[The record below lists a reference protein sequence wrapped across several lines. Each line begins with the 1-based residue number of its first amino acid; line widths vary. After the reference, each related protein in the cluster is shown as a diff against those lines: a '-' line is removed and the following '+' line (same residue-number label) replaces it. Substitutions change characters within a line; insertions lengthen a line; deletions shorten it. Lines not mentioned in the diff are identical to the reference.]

1 MKTAKFAILLETKQI
16 LNSILESVSSALNC
30 RRLREVHSLIVTLG
44 LNQSV
49 FLSGKLISKYA
60 KFKDPISSLSVF
72 YQVLPTNNAY
82 HWNSI
87 IRALT
92 HSGMFSEALRH
103 YVEMQNTELQPDTY
117 SFPSVINAC
126 AGLQN
131 FKMGKIVH
139 GRILEMGF
147 GSDLYICNALID
159 MYARFDDLPRAQ
171 LLFEDMPHRD
181 IVSWN
186 SLISG
191 YSSHACFEE
200 ALEIYRRLRMEF
212 LVPDSYTISSVLPA
226 CGGSLHI
233 KAGLII
239 HGLVEKIGIHT
250 DILVGNG
257 LLSMY
262 FKFCRLEDAQKVF
275 DKMVVRDCVSWNIM
289 ICGYSQL
296 ELYEESIELFMQM
309 VNGFQSDLL
318 TVTSVLR
325 ACAHLR
331 DLETAKYVH
340 DYMKKSEFEFD
351 VTANNILIDMYAK
364 CGNLLVSREVFG
376 TMKNKDSVSWNSLI
390 NGYFISGYYYE
401 GLKLFKIMKASMKPD
416 FVTYVM
422 ILSIS
427 TQLAYLNWGKLSH
440 CDILKL
446 GFDSHLVVSN
456 ALLDMYAKC
465 GKVEQS
471 LVIFENLKARDVV
484 AWNTIISASIH
495 YEDCNLGFRMMSRMR
510 NEGLMPDV
518 ATMLGILPV
527 CSQLAAKKQ
536 GKEIHGC
543 ILRLGFDSHL
553 PVGNALI
560 EMYSN
565 CGNLKGSLRVFNLMK
580 MKDVITWTSLISAF
594 GMHGEGERA
603 LRAFAEMEGNGVL
616 PDHLA
621 FLAVIFACSHS
632 GLVEDGLTCFYR
644 MKKHY
649 KIEPR
654 IEHYACVVDLLSRSG
669 LLVQAEQF
677 INSMPFKPDASIW
690 GALLSA
696 CRTRGDTSI
705 ASHVSEQVAQR
716 NPYNTGYYILVSNMY
731 AALGKWDQVRA
742 IREIIK
748 AKGLKK
754 DPGSSWMAIE
764 KKDLSSTGGVS
775 LTT

>member
-1 MKTAKFAILLETKQI
+1 MKTTKFTILLEGIKQV
-16 LNSILESVSSALNC
+16 LYPSISEALASALNC
-30 RRLREVHSLIVTLG
+30 RQLHQVHSLIVTLG
-44 LNQSV
+44 LDRSV

-60 KFKDPISSLSVF
+60 KFKDPISSLLVF
-72 YQVLPTNNAY
+72 RQVLPTNNVY
-82 HWNSI
+82 QWNSI

-92 HSGMFSEALRH
+92 HSGKFSEALRH
-103 YVEMQNTELQPDTY
+103 YGEMQNMEVQPDTY
-117 SFPSVINAC
+117 TFPSVINAC
-126 AGLQN
+126 AALQD
-131 FKMGKIVH
+131 FETGRIVH

-147 GSDLYICNALID
+147 GSDLYICNALVD
-159 MYARFDDLPRAQ
+159 MYARFGDLQRAR
-171 LLFEDMPHRD
+171 LLFEDMSHRD

-191 YSSHACFEE
+191 YSSHGYFEE
-200 ALEIYRRLRMEF
+200 ALEIYHRLRMEF

-226 CGGSLHI
+226 CGGLLDA
-233 KAGLII
+233 KEGLTI
-239 HGLVEKIGIHT
+239 HGLVEKIGIHA
-250 DILVGNG
+250 DILVSNG
-257 LLSMY
+257 LLSIY

-275 DKMVVRDCVSWNIM
+275 NKMVVRDSVSWNTV

-296 ELYEESIELFMQM
+296 ELFEESIELFMQM
-309 VNGFQSDLL
+309 VNKFRPDLL
-318 TVTSVLR
+318 TITSVLH

-331 DLETAKYVH
+331 DLEFAKCVH
-340 DYMKKSEFEFD
+340 DYVKKSEFDFD
-351 VTANNILIDMYAK
+351 ITANNILIDMYAK
-364 CGNLLVSREVFG
+364 CGNLLVSQEVFDS
-376 TMKNKDSVSWNSLI
+376 MENKDCVSWNSLI
-390 NGYFISGYYYE
+390 NGYLINGCYYE
-401 GLKLFKIMKASMKPD
+401 GLKLFKRMKVGTKPD

-422 ILSIS
+422 VLSLS
-427 TQLAYLNWGKLSH
+427 AQLAYLHWGRLSH

-456 ALLDMYAKC
+456 ALLDMYTKC

-471 LVIFENLKARDVV
+471 LVVFENLKARDVV
-484 AWNTIISASIH
+484 TWNTIISASIH
-495 YEDCNLGFRMMSRMR
+495 YEDCSLGFRMMSRMR

-543 ILRLGFDSHL
+543 ILRLGFDLHL

-565 CGNLKGSLRVFNLMK
+565 CGNLESSIQVFKQMK
-580 MKDVITWTSLISAF
+580 MKDVVTWTSLISSY
-594 GMHGEGERA
+594 GMHGEGKRA
-603 LRAFAEMEGNGVL
+603 LRAFAEMEGTGVL

-632 GLVEDGLTCFYR
+632 GLVENGLACFDR
-644 MKKHY
+644 MKKDY

-654 IEHYACVVDLLSRSG
+654 IEHYACIVDLLSRSG
-669 LLVQAEQF
+669 LLVQAEEF
-677 INSMPFKPDASIW
+677 IHSMPFKPDASIW

-696 CRTRGDTSI
+696 CRASGDTTI
-705 ASHVSEQVAQR
+705 ASRVLEQIVQR
-716 NPYNTGYYILVSNMY
+716 NLYDTGYYILVSNIY

-742 IREIIK
+742 IRKVMK

-754 DPGSSWMAIE
+754 DPGSSWMEIE
-764 KKDLSSTGGVS
+764 KKSLS
-775 LTT
+775 LT